1 METIVS
7 LVPSVTELVYRLG
20 AGERLVGR
28 TRFCVEPAG
37 QVDRVPALGGTKD
50 PDVAA
55 IVALRPSLVIAN
67 REENR
72 REDVERLQAAGIE
85 VLVTDP
91 DSVEGA
97 ATMVEQVG
105 IRLHRPAAAGG
116 LAAEIRRE
124 AASVPG
130 AHIRVFVA
138 AWWRPLM
145 ALGGD
150 TYASDLLRCAGG
162 ENVTAHLERY
172 PRVELEE
179 LEALQPH
186 LILLPDE
193 PFLFRERHRP
203 AFERYAPA
211 RIVDGKLLWWHGP
224 RTPGALRTLREQFA
238 QALAPSR
245 PRSAQ

>member
-1 METIVS
+1 MESIVS
-7 LVPSVTELVYRLG
+7 LVPSVTELVYAIG
-20 AGERLVGR
+20 AGQLLVGR

-37 QVDRVPALGGTKD
+37 QVEQVPALGGTKD

-55 IVALRPSLVIAN
+55 VVALRPSLVIAN

-72 REDVERLQAAGIE
+72 REDVKRLQTAGIE

-91 DSVEGA
+91 SSVEGA
-97 ATMVEQVG
+97 AAMVEQVG
-105 IRLHRPAAAGG
+105 IRLGCSASAGK
-116 LAAEIRRE
+116 LAAEIRQE
-124 AASVPG
+124 AAVVPA
-130 AHIRVFVA
+130 AHVRVFVA
-138 AWWRPLM
+138 SWWRPLM

-150 TYASDLLRCAGG
+150 TYGSDLVRRAGG

-179 LEALQPH
+179 LVALQPD

-203 AFERYAPA
+203 PFERFAPA
-211 RIVDGKLLWWHGP
+211 RIIDGKLLWWHGP

-238 QALAPSR
+238 QVVGPSR
-245 PRSAQ
+245 PGSAQ